1 MKAVNAG
8 LVILGVSLLA
18 AMPAWSH
25 AMPHQTTPKAGAVLK
40 SPPQA
45 VSILFDEEIQP
56 GASRIEVLE
65 GAHVVSVGKAAQ
77 DPKQPRL
84 LKVALRHPAKGKYT
98 VKWHALAQ
106 DGHPS
111 MGSFAFSVK

>member
-8 LVILGVSLLA
+8 VMILALSLA
-18 AMPAWSH
+18 AALPAWSH
-25 AMPHQTTPKAGAVLK
+25 AQPHQTTPKAGAVLK
-40 SPPQA
+40 TAPQA

-65 GAHVVSVGKAAQ
+65 GGHVVSVGKGTQ